1 MCIVLDYKNLKF
13 ENLIDDIGIDFL
25 SFRNFASMNDIKR
38 KCNLLVDLSKFTF
51 NNNNKKKVLSEVIT
65 ITYKLVCS

>member
-13 ENLIDDIGIDFL
+13 ENLNDDIGIDFWY
-25 SFRNFASMNDIKR
+25 FRKFISMNDIKI
-38 KCNLLVDLSKFTF
+38 KCNLLVDLSKFTS
-51 NNNNKKKVLSEVIT
+51 NKKKKVLSEVIT